1 MLKFYHTPLSVN
13 SRRVWVMLLEKQVE
27 FEEIV
32 LSLQGDQFD
41 PEYLTLNPFHH
52 IPTLVDDD
60 FTVIE
65 SLAILDYLEAKY
77 PTPSF
82 TPKNAKQIGTMR
94 MVEFVTVNELL
105 PTSLPL
111 LKQVVGLPEDPN
123 QPLEKIH
130 QKITTIFDFYQKY
143 LGENPYLVSEE
154 MTLADIVVGTV
165 IPTLKYMNVSLE
177 NHPQL
182 QAWCE
187 RLMLRESWQKTEPQ
201 PEDIQA
207 SYARIKA
214 ILTHKSQ

>member
-214 ILTHKSQ
+214 ILTQKSQ